1 MILEPE
7 QKGIWIYCKINNSLI
22 SVVSSWFHSP
32 EEGMLS
38 LENDYNL
45 CLHIFRQYVLNDLQ
59 TN

>member
-1 MILEPE
+1 M
-7 QKGIWIYCKINNSLI
+7 
-22 SVVSSWFHSP
+22 VSSWFHST